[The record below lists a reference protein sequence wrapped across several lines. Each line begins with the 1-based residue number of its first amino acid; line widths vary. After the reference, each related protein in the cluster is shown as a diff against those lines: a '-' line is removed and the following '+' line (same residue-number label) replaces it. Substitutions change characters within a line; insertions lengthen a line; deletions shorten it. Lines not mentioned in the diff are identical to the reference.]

1 MLGIFLATL
10 IPNPEDIVTAKVV
23 PFVILI
29 VVVSAWVVGMI
40 FTAKEVK
47 DVVPLTAGYAAVLG
61 IILNGAASL
70 RGSTTSS

>member
-29 VVVSAWVVGMI
+29 VVVSVWVVGI
-40 FTAKEVK
+40 DLHGKRSEGCGAFDRRVRRC
-47 DVVPLTAGYAAVLG
+47 VGHHSQRG
-61 IILNGAASL
+61 CIIARIDNF
-70 RGSTTSS
+70 